1 MPVQKRCSLPNVVTC
16 FCRKSK
22 TGYASLSCTRRTGS
36 LQTSY
41 GSIRRECLSL
51 FQLLFLLG
59 DEDLGQTSGDKRR
72 KESVLEIKESGK
84 IGPRKKPKN
93 KTGLFIQLEE
103 MRDAKVVQKQIYH
116 CEVLHLPGPEVIQC
130 DLNYCETQ
138 TSPRLPTVWQ
148 CVCALCST
156 ESVCARQSLDK
167 FGQGAGGFC
176 ASE

>member
-22 TGYASLSCTRRTGS
+22 TGYASLSCTQRTGS

-72 KESVLEIKESGK
+72 KGSVLEIKESGK
-84 IGPRKKPKN
+84 IGPRKQN
-93 KTGLFIQLEE
+93 RFIYLVGGDERCQRGVE
-103 MRDAKVVQKQIYH
+103 A
-116 CEVLHLPGPEVIQC
+116 
-130 DLNYCETQ
+130 DLSLW
-138 TSPRLPTVWQ
+138 SPPPARPRGDTVWLKLLWDTDIPSPANSLA
-148 CVCALCST
+148 VCLR
-156 ESVCARQSLDK
+156 SVFHRERACQTV
-167 FGQGAGGFC
+167 FG
-176 ASE
+176 